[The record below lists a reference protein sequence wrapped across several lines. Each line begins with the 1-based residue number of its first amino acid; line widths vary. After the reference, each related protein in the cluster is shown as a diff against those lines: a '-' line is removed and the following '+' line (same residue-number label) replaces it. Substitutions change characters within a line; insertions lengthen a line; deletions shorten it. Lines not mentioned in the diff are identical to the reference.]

1 MESLFNF
8 IISTDSRYNNKI
20 DLDGNELIV
29 NTEITERDYHFVNR
43 IGTVVNVPRLCYT
56 HIKEGDKVI
65 VHHNVFRRWYDQRG
79 NEKNGKSFLTE
90 NTFACDPDQVFGYD
104 NGDGW
109 KATDGYCFVA
119 PIESKDVWELS
130 NELTTTGIMIY
141 TPAELEH
148 LKGHIVG
155 FTPNSEYEFNI
166 DGQKLYR
173 VLSNQITID
182 YGREEKKKTDN
193 RLEPQSA

>member
-43 IGTVVNVPRLCYT
+43 IGTVVNTPRLCYT
-56 HIKEGDKVI
+56 QIKEGDKVI

-79 NEKNGKSFLTE
+79 VEKNGKSFLSE
-90 NTFACDPDQVFGYD
+90 NTFACDPDQIFGYND
-104 NGDGW
+104 GTGW
-109 KATDGYCFVA
+109 KATDGFCFVA

-130 NELTTTGIMIY
+130 NELTTTGVMIY
-141 TPAELEH
+141 TNEELEH
-148 LKGHIVG
+148 LRGHKVG

>member
-43 IGTVVNVPRLCYT
+43 IGTVVNTPRLCYT
-56 HIKEGDKVI
+56 QIKEGDKVI

-79 NEKNGKSFLTE
+79 VEKNGKSFLSE
-90 NTFACDPDQVFGYD
+90 NTFACDPDQIFGYND
-104 NGDGW
+104 GTGW
-109 KATDGYCFVA
+109 KATDGFCFVA

-130 NELTTTGIMIY
+130 NELTTTGVMIY
-141 TPAELEH
+141 TNEELEY
-148 LKGHIVG
+148 LRGHKVG